1 MGVGGGRAAKPRAG
15 CRRWYAAWLGGSA
28 LASLAI
34 ASPATADQTWIGA
47 TSGDWFTGSNWSG
60 SAVPTGGDNVTINT
74 TTPHTATIGHGGTAT
89 AGELTVGNSATGTL
103 AITGGSQ
110 LLPAGRIYIGRNAG
124 SSGLLTLDGTNTAIV
139 TANNVY
145 LGYDGSGTLAIRG
158 SAGLTGTYMLVGAN
172 AGSTGQLTVD
182 GPTSHIYLNN
192 DLHVGT
198 GGTGTASFTN
208 GATLWSSQLV
218 IGTSAGANGTVT
230 VDGQGTTVSPQN
242 YIIVGDAGTGTLNI
256 THGGS
261 VSGGGQFGISIGE
274 SAGGV
279 GTVNVSGAGS
289 TFTSQWSLT
298 VGNYGTGTLNVTNGG
313 QATASAMYVGFS
325 AGSSGTV
332 TIGSGGQAGIGVIYV
347 GMYQGASGTMTIASG
362 GQAAVG
368 SLFVGATP
376 GSTGALTVD
385 GAGSILAIA
394 NSLATGYM
402 GTGNTQI
409 SNGGQIKALS
419 SATILDVGVNG
430 SGTLSIDGA
439 GSSLN
444 AAGAEL
450 QLGRNGGSGTLA
462 ITHRGTATV
471 GTATL
476 AGGGGNSAITVDGA
490 GSQFKADTLTLGGS
504 GTGTLTVSNGGN
516 VTTTHAIAVGTT
528 STINIGAAIGAT
540 PTGAGTIAAPGIDF
554 GSGNGTIVFNHTNAN
569 YAFTT
574 PLSGSGNVDVEAG
587 TTVFSTTQG
596 YTGVTFVNGGQ
607 LIVTG
612 DISSSGVVLV
622 GTGGTL
628 GGTGRVPFTLLDT
641 GTLAPGVGNTIGTLT
656 VNDRVMFCACSTLAV
671 KVSAS
676 GSDLVRIV
684 PGSLSNGD
692 AVLDGTVKVSSPTAN
707 YRFGKPYTI
716 LTAPGGLND
725 TTFASLV
732 IPFAGMS
739 GRLSYTNTDVLLT
752 LTSQLASTPG
762 LNRNQQAVAYTLDA
776 ALNAGGASGGLG
788 ALFGAPA
795 ASFTQAT
802 GESATGSQ
810 QTTFNAMNAFLG
822 GLLDH
827 GGAGFDGGSGGP
839 IAFADSNALGRTAAT
854 RDAYAMI
861 TKAAP
866 TAEPFAARWNVW
878 AGGFGGS
885 QTTDGNAVI
894 GSGSTTSR
902 IGGGMVG
909 ADYRLSRD
917 TLVGFALAGGGTSFS
932 VAGSG
937 SGRSD
942 LFQAGA
948 FVRHTMGTSYLTAA
962 FAYGWQDI
970 TTDRTVTLAGADR
983 LQARFNANA
992 FSGRIEGGR
1001 RIATP
1006 WFGLTPYAAVQA
1018 TAYNLPA
1025 YVEQTQAGAGSF
1037 ALAYGAK
1044 GVTDTRTELG
1054 VRVDRSFA
1062 LTTALLT
1069 LRGRA
1074 YWVHDFNPDRSIAAT
1089 FQTLPGASFVVNG
1102 AAQAQNAALT
1112 TAAAELSWTNGF
1124 SVAATFEGEFSE
1136 ISRSYGGK
1144 GTLRYQW

>member
-1 MGVGGGRAAKPRAG
+1 L
-15 CRRWYAAWLGGSA
+15 RRWHAAWLGGSA
-28 LASLAI
+28 LAGVAI

-60 SAVPTGGDNVTINT
+60 NAAPTRNDNVTIDT
-74 TTPHTATIGHGGTAT
+74 TAPHAATIGSGSSA
-89 AGELTVGNSATGTL
+89 LTRDITIGDSATGSLAVTNGWTL
-103 AITGGSQ
+103 A
-110 LLPAGRIYIGRNAG
+110 PNGRTYIGRNAG
-124 SSGLLTLDGTNTAIV
+124 STGTLTLSGMGSNIITL
-139 TANNVY
+139 NNIY
-145 LGYDGSGTLAIRG
+145 AGYSGSGTLAVSG
-158 SAGLTGTYMLVGAN
+158 GAGLTGTYMFVGAN

-182 GPTSHIYLNN
+182 GPTSYINLNN
-192 DLHVGT
+192 DIHVGT
-198 GGTGTASFTN
+198 SGTGTASFTN
-208 GATLWSSQLV
+208 GATLSSSQLI
-218 IGTSAGANGTVT
+218 IGTYAGANGTVT
-230 VDGQGTTVSPQN
+230 VDGNGTTVSPIN

-256 THGGS
+256 THGGT
-261 VSGGGQFGISIGE
+261 VSGGSPYGISIGDA
-274 SAGGV
+274 AGGV

-289 TFTSQWSLT
+289 TFTSQSSLT
-298 VGNYGTGTLNVTNGG
+298 VGNYGTGTLNVSNGG
-313 QATASAMYVGFS
+313 QATASAMYVGFY

-332 TIGSGGQAGIGVIYV
+332 TVGSGGQASVGVIYV

-362 GQAAVG
+362 GRAAVG

-402 GTGNTQI
+402 GTGTTQI
-409 SNGGQIKALS
+409 SNGGQIRALS
-419 SATILDVGVNG
+419 AATILDVGVNG

-439 GSSLN
+439 GSTLN

-450 QLGRNGGSGTLA
+450 QLGRNGGSGTLT
-462 ITHRGTATV
+462 ITHGGTATV

-504 GTGTLTVSNGGN
+504 GTGALTVSNGGN
-516 VTTTHAIAVGTT
+516 VTTTNVISVGTT
-528 STINIGAAIGAT
+528 STINIGAAAGAA
-540 PTGAGTIAAPGIDF
+540 PTGAGTISAPGIDF

-596 YTGVTFVNGGQ
+596 YTGVTTINGGQ

-612 DISSSGVVLV
+612 DISSSGIVLV
-622 GTGGTL
+622 NGGTF
-628 GGTGRVPFTLLDT
+628 GGTGVVPYTIVDT
-641 GTLAPGVGNTIGTLT
+641 GTLAPGVGNAIGTLT
-656 VNDRVMFCACSTLAV
+656 VNDRVMFCACSTYAV
-671 KVSAS
+671 KVSGS

-684 PGSLSNGD
+684 PGNISNGD
-692 AVLDGTVKVSSPTAN
+692 AFLDGTVKVWSPTAS

-725 TTFASLV
+725 TTFASLAV
-732 IPFAGMS
+732 PFAGMS
-739 GRLSYTNTDVLLT
+739 GRLSYTDTDVLLT
-752 LTSQLASTPG
+752 LTSQLAATPG
-762 LNRNQQAVAYTLDA
+762 LNRNQQAVATAIDA

-788 ALFGAPA
+788 PLFGAPA
-795 ASFTQAT
+795 ASFTQVT
-802 GESATGSQ
+802 GEAATGSQ
-810 QTTFNAMNAFLG
+810 QTTFNAMNAFLS

-827 GGAGFDGGSGGP
+827 GGGSVDGAPAGP
-839 IAFADSNALGRTAAT
+839 IGFADSGRLGSTPAT

-861 TKAAP
+861 TKAGQAVD
-866 TAEPFAARWNVW
+866 PFVARWNVW

-902 IGGGMVG
+902 IGGGMAG

-917 TLVGFALAGGGTSFS
+917 TLIGFALAGGGTSFS

-962 FAYGWQDI
+962 LAYGWQDV
-970 TTDRTVTLAGADR
+970 TTERTVTLAGVDR
-983 LQARFNANA
+983 LQARFSANA

-1006 WFGLTPYAAVQA
+1006 WFGLTPYAAVQT

-1025 YVEQTQAGAGSF
+1025 YVEQAQAGAGSF

-1074 YWVHDFNPDRSIAAT
+1074 AWVHDFNPDRSITAT

-1136 ISRSYGGK
+1136 LSRSYGGK